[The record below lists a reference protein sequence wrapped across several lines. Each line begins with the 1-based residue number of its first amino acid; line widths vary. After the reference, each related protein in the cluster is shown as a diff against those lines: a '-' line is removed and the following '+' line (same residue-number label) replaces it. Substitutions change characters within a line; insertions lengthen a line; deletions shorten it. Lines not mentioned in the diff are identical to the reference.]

1 MFFEVKEP
9 QISATLLAEAKWLP
23 PFRKLIA
30 LAISYE
36 VK

>member
-9 QISATLLAEAKWLP
+9 QISATLLAEGKWFP
-23 PFRKLIA
+23 ASRKLIA